1 MTTHRPY
8 LRDCDAA
15 EQPLPATAAL
25 ATLIPGG
32 NPERMSVV
40 VTDTTP
46 DGAKHTWSGSLA
58 GLADRIAPAP
68 APVLSN
74 TERAVLHLA
83 LELAADHMGS
93 RPNVYGDADRVAL
106 ATLRKLA
113 GGGA

>member
-1 MTTHRPY
+1 MHQEHTMTTHRPY
-8 LRDCDAA
+8 LRDGDAA
-15 EQPLPATAAL
+15 EQAAPAVTVLESPDPAPGAAP
-25 ATLIPGG
+25 T
-32 NPERMSVV
+32 
-40 VTDTTP
+40 
-46 DGAKHTWSGSLA
+46 
-58 GLADRIAPAP
+58 PAP
-68 APVLSN
+68 ALSN